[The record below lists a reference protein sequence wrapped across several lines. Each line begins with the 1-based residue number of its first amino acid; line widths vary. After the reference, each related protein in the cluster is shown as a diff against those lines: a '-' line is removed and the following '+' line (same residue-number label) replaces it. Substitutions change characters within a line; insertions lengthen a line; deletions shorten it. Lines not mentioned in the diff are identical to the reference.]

1 MIKKKGKWTF
11 SITAALLFLL
21 AGCIISLVS
30 GSASIPLNKILGIL
44 FKGRGSAEYSILL
57 DIRLPRII
65 LGFAIGGALSIAGVI
80 LQAMFHNPLV
90 EPYTLGISGGAALGA
105 SLCITL
111 RLSRFLPDTALPL
124 SGFVGTCLVIL
135 PIYLVNMRKK
145 MLNVHGLLLT
155 GVMISFISSSLVIL
169 ILAISRTEDLHS
181 IVFWI
186 MGSLEEPSWVL
197 IMIAFFVSLLCLAL
211 SYFFSID
218 MNALSLGE
226 EEAVH
231 LGIDTERIKKR
242 LFLIASLLTGVSVA
256 VSGLIGFVGLIIPH
270 FVRMLVGYDHRLLL
284 IVSFLSGAGF
294 LILCDTIA
302 RTVIS
307 PIELP
312 VGVITGILGGSIFVY
327 VLNKKMF
334 SQHWGRP

>member
-1 MIKKKGKWTF
+1 MIKKKGRWAL
-11 SITAALLFLL
+11 SITVALLFLVG
-21 AGCIISLVS
+21 GCIISLVS
-30 GSASIPLNKILGIL
+30 GSAGIPLNQILGIL

-65 LGFAIGGALSIAGVI
+65 LGFAIGGGLSISGVI
-80 LQAMFHNPLV
+80 LQAMFRNPLV

-105 SLCITL
+105 ALCITL
-111 RLSRFLPDTALPL
+111 RLSRLLPDTALPL
-124 SGFVGTCLVIL
+124 SGFIGTCLVIL

-145 MLNVHGLLLT
+145 MLNVQGLLLT
-155 GVMISFISSSLVIL
+155 GVMMSFISSSLVIL

-181 IVFWI
+181 IIFWI
-186 MGSLEEPSWVL
+186 MGSLEEPNWFL
-197 IMIAFFVSLLCLAL
+197 IMIAVFVSLFCLSL

-226 EEAVH
+226 EEAIH

-242 LFLIASLLTGVSVA
+242 LFLIACLLTGVSVA

-294 LILCDTIA
+294 LIFCDTIA

-312 VGVITGILGGSIFVY
+312 VGVVTGILGGSIFVY
-327 VLNKKMF
+327 VLNRKMF
-334 SQHWGRP
+334 SQQGRRS